1 MWEFEKRNGALP
13 DGSAQIEEVQK
24 IAEDIWLHL
33 GINPK
38 GVKSLDPEIIQ

>member
-1 MWEFEKRNGALP
+1 MWEFEKRNASLP
-13 DGSAQIEEVQK
+13 TVSAQIEEVQK